1 MTPLEVTE
9 AILPVDPSPN
19 QMLPSGPGVMNA
31 GLLRLG
37 VLEYLMVP
45 FGVKRATL
53 LLLERVNQNLPSSAI
68 VIANGW
74 VPPRI
79 GKLLPG
85 VAWAATLP
93 AERASA
99 AMPQASLKL
108 SSFTQSIL
116 TFAQFII
123 SVLSFLLGRSV

>member
-1 MTPLEVTE
+1 MTPFGVTE
-9 AILPVDPSPN
+9 AILPVEPSPN
-19 QMLPSGPGVMNA
+19 QMLPSGPRVMNA

-37 VLEYLMVP
+37 VLEYSMFP
-45 FGVKRATL
+45 CGPMRATL
-53 LLLERVNQNLPSSAI
+53 LLFARVNQNLPSSPI

-85 VAWAATLP
+85 VVWAAAMP

-99 AMPQASLKL
+99 AITQVSLK
-108 SSFTQSIL
+108 Q
-116 TFAQFII
+116 
-123 SVLSFLLGRSV
+123 R

>member
-1 MTPLEVTE
+1 MTPLGATE

-37 VLEYLMVP
+37 VLEYSMFPRGLI
-45 FGVKRATL
+45 RATL
-53 LLLERVNQNLPSSAI
+53 LLLERVNQKLPSSAI

-79 GKLLPG
+79 GTLLSG
-85 VAWAATLP
+85 IVWAVALP
-93 AERASA
+93 VERTSA
-99 AMPQASLKL
+99 AMPQVSLK
-108 SSFTQSIL
+108 QSWRWGV
-116 TFAQFII
+116 TKAATAG
-123 SVLSFLLGRSV
+123 VTK